1 MKLGWI
7 AAAIVFAAFP
17 AMGQSIKTSID
28 RANENFVAAFA
39 RGDAA
44 SLASLYTEHAT
55 ILPPGAPMMKGRKDI
70 EAFWRQAMTSL
81 KNLKLKAVDVESLGA
96 NAAREIGT
104 FTADAGQQQ
113 LVGKYVV
120 IWKKSGKSWHLDT
133 DIWNA
138 DK

>member
-1 MKLGWI
+1 MKLGWT

-70 EAFWRQAMTSL
+70 EAFWKQAMTSL

-120 IWKKSGKSWHLDT
+120 IWNKSGKRWHLDT